1 MHKNDA
7 VGAINNRPYRRVFGF
22 LVRLFLSVA
31 LLVWILSRIDLTK
44 TWEALKGADP
54 WLMSA
59 AFLIFIATNVIIFFR
74 WRVFIKALDLKCNTF
89 DGARWF
95 LIGLF
100 CNLFLPTS
108 VGGDVVKGM
117 GLAKATG
124 QNPKVFASIVLDRL
138 AGFSGIVI
146 TACVSFAFG
155 RAVVQDSSVL
165 MSIALMTAVSVLLAV
180 TLFSRRIFYWVASV
194 FVFWPRLKNALMEW
208 HDDILLMRGKQL
220 QGLETVG
227 LSILAQLVLAFEF
240 YVTAKAMHQEI
251 GLVYFVIFSP
261 LVCVATSLPSIGGLG
276 VREVGWVYLLS
287 KVGVHQGVAVGL
299 SLLNFFFMVLVGL
312 CGGIFYVATL
322 SGRRLQRG
330 QAGPGLGRPIA

>member
-1 MHKNDA
+1 M
-7 VGAINNRPYRRVFGF
+7 IPFLLRFG
-22 LVRLFLSVA
+22 LSAA
-31 LLVWILSRIDLTK
+31 LLGWILHGIDLTK
-44 TWEALKGADP
+44 TWQALKGADP

-59 AFLIFIATNVIIFFR
+59 AFLIFIATNIIIFCR
-74 WRVFIKALDLKCNTF
+74 WMVFARALDLKCDTF
-89 DGARWF
+89 NGARWF

-138 AGFSGIVI
+138 AGFSGIVV

-165 MSIALMTAVSVLLAV
+165 MSIVLMTAVSVLLAV
-180 TLFSRRIFYWVASV
+180 TLFSRRIFYWVASA

-208 HDDILLMRGKQL
+208 HDDILLMRGKQA

-240 YVTAKAMHQEI
+240 YVTAKAMHQNI
-251 GLVYFVIFSP
+251 HLVYFVIFSP

-276 VREVGWVYLLS
+276 VREFGWKSLLS
-287 KVGVHQGVAVGL
+287 KVGVLQEVAVGL
-299 SLLNFFFMVLVGL
+299 SLVNFFFMVVIGL
-312 CGGIFYVATL
+312 LGGLFYVVTL
-322 SGRRLQRG
+322 SGGRLQHR
-330 QAGPGLGRPIA
+330 QASPGVGRPIA